1 MLKLS
6 IITINFNDSEGL
18 KKTMNSVLHQSNS
31 DFEYIVIDGGSI
43 DDSVEVIQSYKND
56 RLQWISET
64 DSGIYNAMNKGI
76 IRATGEYLLFLNSGD
91 FLISNTILEA
101 VIPKLD
107 SNCSFNSCNL
117 LLDEDEKRVK
127 EHPEQISFSYIVSS
141 TVSHPSTFIKSE
153 MFVKYGMYNENNKV
167 ISDWEFFFKT
177 LGLNG
182 ESFHKIN
189 ETLTVFDM
197 HGISSNS
204 DNSKLITAEK
214 EAVYKK
220 YLAAIYTSEFDIYNF
235 NNFRNPSKRIKLLMK
250 IDKKPLIRKITT
262 FMLMILS
269 KFVNEGK

>member
-1 MLKLS
+1 LKLS
-6 IITINFNDSEGL
+6 IITINYNDASGL
-18 KKTMNSVLHQSNS
+18 QKTMNSVMNQSFLA
-31 DFEYIVIDGGSI
+31 FEYIVIDGNST
-43 DDSVEVIQSYKND
+43 DASVATIQSYKDD
-56 RLQWISET
+56 RLQWISEP

-76 IRATGEYLLFLNSGD
+76 VRATGEYLLFLNSGD
-91 FLISNTILEA
+91 FLISNTILETI
-101 VIPKLD
+101 IPKLD

-117 LLDEDEKRVK
+117 LLDGDNKRVK
-127 EHPEQISFSYIVSS
+127 EHPEQVSFSYIVSN

-153 MFVKYGMYNENNKV
+153 MFVKYGMYNESNKV

-204 DNSKLITAEK
+204 DNSKLIIEEK

-220 YLAAIYTSEFDIYNF
+220 YLASIYTSEFDVYNF

-250 IDKKPLIRKITT
+250 IEKNSFVRKITT
-262 FMLMILS
+262 FALLMLS
-269 KFVNEGK
+269 KFVK